1 MKYLSQ
7 GQESKKK
14 IKLLLELTSIKE
26 NMQTGIYDHLVGNFP
41 ISQSAMLNGL
51 QSNNLSVAIK
61 DLNKV
66 AEIVER
72 INEFNMYDKSHTK

>member
-1 MKYLSQ
+1 M
-7 GQESKKK
+7 
-14 IKLLLELTSIKE
+14 ELTSIKE

>member
-1 MKYLSQ
+1 
-7 GQESKKK
+7 
-14 IKLLLELTSIKE
+14 
-26 NMQTGIYDHLVGNFP
+26 MQTGIYDHLVGNFT

-72 INEFNMYDKSHTK
+72 INESNMYDKSHTK

>member
-1 MKYLSQ
+1 M
-7 GQESKKK
+7 
-14 IKLLLELTSIKE
+14 LLELTSIKE

-66 AEIVER
+66 AEIVEK

>member
-7 GQESKKK
+7 GQESNKK

-26 NMQTGIYDHLVGNFP
+26 NMQSGIYDHLVQNFS
-41 ISQSAMLNGL
+41 IAHSAMLNSL
-51 QSNNLSVAIK
+51 LPNNLSVAIK

-66 AEIVER
+66 AAVVEK
-72 INEFNMYDKSHTK
+72 INELNTYG